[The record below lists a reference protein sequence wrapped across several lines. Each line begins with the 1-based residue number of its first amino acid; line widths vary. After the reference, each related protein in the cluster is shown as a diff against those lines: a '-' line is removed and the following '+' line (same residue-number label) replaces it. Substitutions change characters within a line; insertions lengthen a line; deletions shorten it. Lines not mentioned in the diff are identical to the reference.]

1 MERVVITGIGVVN
14 AIGNTKA
21 EYWDALASGKNGI
34 GPLTYF
40 DASEHRTQIA
50 GEVKDFQAEQYLDRR
65 AAARLPLF
73 IQYALAAAMMA
84 HEDSGLELDKVD
96 PYRAGVQIGSG
107 IGGIGVLEDNA
118 KTLAEK
124 GVKRVSP
131 FLVPYMIINM
141 AAGQI
146 SIHFSLKGP
155 NATSVTACAS
165 ANHSIG
171 DSFRII
177 QRGEA
182 DVMFTGGT
190 ESAITPLAFAGFCS
204 MRAMSARNHEP
215 KRASRPFTK
224 DRDGF
229 VMGDGAGV
237 LILESLSHAKK
248 RGAHIYAEIIGYG
261 MTSDAHDM
269 VSPPENGEGAAKAM
283 EFALQDAK
291 LPLDSID
298 YINAHGTSTPIGDV
312 AETNAI
318 KTLFGEH
325 AYKIACEFDQIHD
338 WPLCLG
344 LRGAV
349 ELIACLGG
357 NGKGM
362 SYHRLSTTTCQTKPA
377 TWTMCRMKVG
387 MRRLRWHFPTPS
399 VSGDITLQLP
409 SANFQD

>member
-14 AIGNTKA
+14 AIGNTKE

-50 GEVKDFQAEQYLDRR
+50 GEVKDFQAEQYMDRR
-65 AAARLPLF
+65 AASRLPLF
-73 IQYALAAAMMA
+73 IQYALAAAIMA
-84 HEDSGLELDKVD
+84 HEDAGLALDKVD

-118 KTLAEK
+118 KILAEK
-124 GVKRVSP
+124 GAKRVSP

-146 SIHFSLKGP
+146 SIHFNLKGP
-155 NATSVTACAS
+155 NSTSVTACAS
-165 ANHSIG
+165 ANHAMG

-177 QRGEA
+177 QHGEA

-204 MRAMSARNHEP
+204 MRAMSERNDEP
-215 KRASRPFTK
+215 ELASRPFAK

-229 VMGDGAGV
+229 VMGDGGGV
-237 LILESLSHAKK
+237 LILESLSHAKA
-248 RGAHIYAEIIGYG
+248 RGAHIYAEIVGYG
-261 MTSDAHDM
+261 RTSDAHDM
-269 VSPPENGEGAAKAM
+269 VSPPEDGEGAAKAM
-283 EFALQDAK
+283 EFALRDAG
-291 LPLDSID
+291 LPLDTVD

-318 KTLFGEH
+318 KMLFGEQ
-325 AYKIACEFDQIHD
+325 AYKIPVSSTKSMVGH
-338 WPLCLG
+338 LLG
-344 LRGAV
+344 AAGAV
-349 ELIACLGG
+349 ELIACLGAME
-357 NGKGM
+357 KGFLPPTINYDIPDEACDLDYVPNE
-362 SYHRLSTTTCQTKPA
+362 SRDAKISVALSNAFGFGGHNTSIAIRKFT
-377 TWTMCRMKVG
+377 G
-387 MRRLRWHFPTPS
+387 
-399 VSGDITLQLP
+399 
-409 SANFQD
+409 